1 MFTGIIETL
10 GVVDSLSKT
19 GKNINLVISSS
30 ISKYLKPDK
39 SISHNGVCLT
49 ITECNKISHSV
60 TLVDETLIKS
70 NFLNIKIGSKINLER
85 SLLINDRLDGHFVQ
99 GHIDDVVKC
108 IDIVDNQKSW
118 NYIFQKS
125 KHFSNLI
132 VEKGSIC
139 INGISLTCF
148 DILKNRFTVSIIPH
162 TYNNTNFKYLKIN
175 DSVNIEYD
183 ILGKYI
189 NKISKKNK

>member
-99 GHIDDVVKC
+99 GHIDDIAKC
-108 IDIVDNQKSW
+108 IGIVDNQKSW
-118 NYIFQKS
+118 SYTFQAS
-125 KHFSNLI
+125 KPFSNLI

-139 INGISLTCF
+139 VNGISLTCF
-148 DILKNRFTVSIIPH
+148 DVLKNRFTVSIIPH
-162 TYNNTNFKYLKIN
+162 TYNKTNFKYLKIN
-175 DSVNIEYD
+175 DFVNIEYD

-189 NKISKKNK
+189 NKIFKKNK

>member
-99 GHIDDVVKC
+99 GHIDDVAKC
-108 IDIVDNQKSW
+108 MGIVDNQKSW
-118 NYIFQKS
+118 SYTFQVS
-125 KHFSNLI
+125 KPFSNLI

-139 INGISLTCF
+139 VNGISLTCF
-148 DILKNRFTVSIIPH
+148 DVLKNRFTISIIPH
-162 TYNNTNFKYLKIN
+162 TYNKTNFKYLKIN
-175 DSVNIEYD
+175 DIVNIEYD

-189 NKISKKNK
+189 NKIFKKK